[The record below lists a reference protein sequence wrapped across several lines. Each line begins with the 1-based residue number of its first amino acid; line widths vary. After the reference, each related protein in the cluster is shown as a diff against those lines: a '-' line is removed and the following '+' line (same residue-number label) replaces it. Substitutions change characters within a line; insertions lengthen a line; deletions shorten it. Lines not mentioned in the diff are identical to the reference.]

1 MKTKELVAYQN
12 LIEID
17 LENMPKDVNGE
28 HDEFFRDEYE
38 VELDR
43 VATKLTYWEWVV
55 ERVEVRDCYYEE
67 NQIVM
72 LKDAKNGLYGDKVDI
87 SN

>member
-17 LENMPKDVNGE
+17 PKNTPNDIHGE

-38 VELDR
+38 VELELKN
-43 VATKLTYWEWVV
+43 TLLTYWEWVV
-55 ERVEVRDCYYEE
+55 EKVEERNELEERDT
-67 NQIVM
+67 IVYG
-72 LKDAKNGLYGDKVDI
+72 KDCKNGVYPSEIDVA
-87 SN
+87 N